1 MIIQVLEH
9 PLRKHR
15 KYKMFDVNL
24 YCSVNSSFNWV
35 EDIIRKDTDSKDK
48 MIFLYTDEGL
58 DINE

>member
-1 MIIQVLEH
+1 
-9 PLRKHR
+9 
-15 KYKMFDVNL
+15 MFDANL